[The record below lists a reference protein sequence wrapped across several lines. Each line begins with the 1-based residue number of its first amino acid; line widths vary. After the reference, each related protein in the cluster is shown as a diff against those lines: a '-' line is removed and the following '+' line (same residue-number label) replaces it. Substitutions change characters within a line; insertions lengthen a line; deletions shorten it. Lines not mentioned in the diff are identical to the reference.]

1 MGKYCKVL
9 IVEDEFIMRQ
19 GIKHMINWESE
30 GFTIVGEATNGKEA
44 LDIIEEVKPN
54 IIISDIVMPI
64 LDGVDF
70 SKIVQK
76 KYPEIQIIILSS
88 YDKFEYVK
96 NTLLSG
102 AVDYILKPT
111 LTPSNLIKTLKKAV
125 NRIPGMKLI
134 KNDDE
139 YYHSLIEKYILGY
152 ENVLNEK
159 RLLSVFPNSCFR
171 ILGIDIKSLRGKN
184 EEWIQEVIGRID
196 EFFQCNKEYVSIK
209 SLINDRI
216 LFYTIN
222 YKVSDDKDIVDKIEK
237 FITND
242 IWNDNNI
249 FFVITKR
256 FNNISDIKNIYN
268 DSFIS
273 FVGQKFY
280 YKDVP
285 LLCTDKLVKEKS
297 KKFDFDKFYNE
308 IKIKEFD
315 VAITKV
321 EKYIN
326 HAIDT
331 KMDEQK
337 LKSLI
342 KNILYTILVSIEE
355 YYSNTDKLRDEYF
368 NIIEQ
373 AVNSTLLKECTE
385 SIFSELKMILSE
397 NVDEEDSIKNI
408 LDYIN
413 NNYDSY
419 LDLGAI
425 SQKFNFNYSYLSSYF
440 SNYCKE
446 GFSEYLNK
454 IRVEKACELLEGNK
468 YYVSEISSMV
478 GYSDHSY
485 FCRVFKKFKGYTPSH
500 YRRLK
505 LLMEEKN
512 ND

>member
-1 MGKYCKVL
+1 MRKYCKVL
-9 IVEDEFIMRQ
+9 IAEDEFIMRQ

-44 LDIIEEVKPN
+44 LDLIEEVRPN

-76 KYPEIQIIILSS
+76 KYPEIQIVILSS

-152 ENVLNEK
+152 EDVLNEK
-159 RLLSVFPNSCFR
+159 KFLNVFPNSCFR

-184 EEWIQEVIGRID
+184 EEWIQDVIGKID
-196 EFFQCNKEYVSIK
+196 EFFQCNKQYISIK
-209 SLINDRI
+209 TLINDKI

-222 YKVSDDKDIVDKIEK
+222 YKVSDDNNIVDEIEK
-237 FITND
+237 FIISD

-249 FFVITKR
+249 FFVITKK

-280 YKDVP
+280 YKNVP

-308 IKIKEFD
+308 IKI
-315 VAITKV
+315 
-321 EKYIN
+321 
-326 HAIDT
+326 
-331 KMDEQK
+331 
-337 LKSLI
+337 
-342 KNILYTILVSIEE
+342 
-355 YYSNTDKLRDEYF
+355 R
-368 NIIEQ
+368 
-373 AVNSTLLKECTE
+373 
-385 SIFSELKMILSE
+385 
-397 NVDEEDSIKNI
+397 
-408 LDYIN
+408 
-413 NNYDSY
+413 
-419 LDLGAI
+419 
-425 SQKFNFNYSYLSSYF
+425 
-440 SNYCKE
+440 
-446 GFSEYLNK
+446 K
-454 IRVEKACELLEGNK
+454 I
-468 YYVSEISSMV
+468 SEI
-478 GYSDHSY
+478 
-485 FCRVFKKFKGYTPSH
+485 
-500 YRRLK
+500 
-505 LLMEEKN
+505 
-512 ND
+512 